1 MSVQESV
8 TSAQPSVSIIVTMI
22 CGVEPLR
29 RCLTALYAQ
38 RDVRPAQVLVTHD
51 DRFPDANRLSTDF
64 PAAAFFHVAGVC
76 GTDRQR
82 VPAVRAA
89 SGDVI
94 AITEDFC
101 VPDPDWCA
109 QIVAAFAEP
118 AVAAVGGGMEMHGDR
133 IGLVEWAFFLYD
145 YGLYVQPVPD
155 GAARQFTD
163 TNVAYRADV
172 IRALAHVWQNGF
184 YIPMVNDAISA
195 AGHAMRLSSRIVV
208 RQRRSVTIGG
218 VCREVCRNGR
228 NYGRSRVQYASLGER
243 FKRVVLMPLVPLVL
257 VQRRFGAVRRV
268 TRGVARLIGTTALV
282 MLFATSWTCG
292 ELLGYLSPA
301 GAPPSEPRSVSERDS
316 SAPHPERPSVP

>member
-1 MSVQESV
+1 MVSV
-8 TSAQPSVSIIVTMI
+8 IVTMI

-51 DRFPDANRLSTDF
+51 DRFPDANRLSSEF
-64 PAAAFFHVAGVC
+64 PEATFIRVAGVC

-89 SGDVI
+89 GGDII

-101 VPDPDWCA
+101 VCDPDWCA

-133 IGLVEWAFFLYD
+133 IGLVDWAFFLYD

-155 GAARQFTD
+155 AATRQFTD
-163 TNVAYRADV
+163 TNVAYRGDV
-172 IRALAHVWQNGF
+172 IRALALVWQDGF
-184 YIPMVNDAISA
+184 YIPTINDAIAA
-195 AGHAMRLSSRIVV
+195 AGHLMRLSPRIVV

-228 NYGRSRVQYASLGER
+228 TYGRTRVRNASGGER
-243 FKRVVLMPLVPLVL
+243 IKRMLLTPLAPLVL
-257 VQRRFGAVRRV
+257 VQRRFDAMRRA
-268 TRGVARLIGTTALV
+268 TRGAGRLIATTALV
-282 MLFATSWTCG
+282 MLFAVSWTWG
-292 ELLGYLSPA
+292 ELLGYLSPRA
-301 GAPPSEPRSVSERDS
+301 RLIQGREA
-316 SAPHPERPSVP
+316 